1 MSERSEARHGIAD
14 ILGRGEGDRPVDL
27 WYSDIMRMTDMLLW
41 LYTDFAKPMVYDKG
55 NSIELSC
62 KAGDSIISD
71 IEKSDGYPVTI
82 SGAKVR
88 LCDIKDIDTL
98 RAILRRLVFKE
109 SCDWDYYCDMVP
121 EDLR

>member
-1 MSERSEARHGIAD
+1 
-14 ILGRGEGDRPVDL
+14 
-27 WYSDIMRMTDMLLW
+27 MTDMLLW

-62 KAGDSIISD
+62 KAADSIISD

-82 SGAKVR
+82 SGAKVS